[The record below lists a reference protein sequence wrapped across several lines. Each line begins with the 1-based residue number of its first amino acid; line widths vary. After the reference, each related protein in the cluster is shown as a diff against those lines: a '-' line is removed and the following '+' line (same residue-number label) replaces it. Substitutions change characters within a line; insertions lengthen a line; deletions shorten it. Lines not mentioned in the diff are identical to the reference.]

1 MSAKSADHNLGDQE
15 DVMPPSTNSLC
26 CPVTGN
32 VGNFSPDDFYELFML
47 DSGNDYAEFSFEEM
61 KEIYHYRGMD
71 YWPLLTD
78 TLHTSDKVKL
88 SDTSCLIYL
97 VSINAQ
103 NSLSSTKWGRNKAD
117 KAGMALNKIQKLY
130 QKILRQERKK
140 MLLEKL

>member
-1 MSAKSADHNLGDQE
+1 MSAISADHDLGDQE
-15 DVMPPSTNSLC
+15 DVMPPSINSLC

-32 VGNFSPDDFYELFML
+32 VGNFSPNNFYELFML
-47 DSGNDYAEFSFEEM
+47 DSGNDYAEFSFKEM

-78 TLHTSDKVKL
+78 ILCTSDKVKL

-97 VSINAQ
+97 VSVNAQ

-117 KAGMALNKIQKLY
+117 KAGMALNKIGKLY
-130 QKILRQERKK
+130 QKIFKTGEEK